1 MKVYENEK
9 KDGLEAIISS
19 NASLAY
25 LTKLEIG
32 SDDKADLAKLY
43 ETLAV
48 KKDMNNYGLYPMKS
62 ILVSS
67 VWNLNDDVFTGE
79 ELLAAKDTP
88 RNKPLNIGH
97 DQKEIVGHMTD
108 CHVIDDEGKTVDV
121 TLAEKDLPKKIHI
134 LADSFIYTHWYED
147 EQKAKVD
154 ELLEDIKAGKYC
166 VSMECVFSDF
176 DYALKDAK
184 GTITIVKRDE
194 GTSWMTKHLA
204 VYKGS
209 GSLIGQQI
217 GRVPRNVSFNGIGIV
232 KEPGNPDSIIF
243 AKKEEFINPIE
254 NVGYLSSSEL
264 NTENSMKEEEFLA
277 AKAELEKKVK
287 ELSETVS
294 EKDAAFKALETS
306 EATVKAEGL
315 VLEARVKELTEVKE
329 TLEKSLSEATVKLEL
344 IEKEKVTA
352 TRIALASSKLSLS
365 EDEAKS
371 FVETLATLTED
382 NFTKFV
388 EVQAAKFVKAPIVE
402 SKAEL
407 IEKVLESAEPTK
419 EVSVAAA
426 TSVEEIDVNVKA
438 REDMAKFLTKKKNNK

>member
-48 KKDMNNYGLYPMKS
+48 KKDMSNYGLHPMKS

-184 GTITIVKRDE
+184 GAITIVKRDE

-232 KEPGNPDSIIF
+232 KDF
-243 AKKEEFINPIE
+243 C
-254 NVGYLSSSEL
+254 
-264 NTENSMKEEEFLA
+264 
-277 AKAELEKKVK
+277 EKR
-287 ELSETVS
+287 
-294 EKDAAFKALETS
+294 
-306 EATVKAEGL
+306 G
-315 VLEARVKELTEVKE
+315 
-329 TLEKSLSEATVKLEL
+329 
-344 IEKEKVTA
+344 IY
-352 TRIALASSKLSLS
+352 
-365 EDEAKS
+365 
-371 FVETLATLTED
+371 
-382 NFTKFV
+382 
-388 EVQAAKFVKAPIVE
+388 
-402 SKAEL
+402 
-407 IEKVLESAEPTK
+407 
-419 EVSVAAA
+419 
-426 TSVEEIDVNVKA
+426 
-438 REDMAKFLTKKKNNK
+438 